1 MKKYY
6 IIAFFLIAIAIA
18 KADNCYLQVKLLN
31 QDPYP
36 AEPGNYVKIV
46 FEVTGIENPTC
57 NGASL
62 KIIPEYPFYLDQ
74 SSDNTQTIKGG
85 YISEFKTSWLVGY
98 KLRVDKNALT
108 GDYQLKIQ
116 YQPGQQINENTLQK
130 TFPIKVEDV
139 QTKFDVIIQ
148 DQSSNT
154 ISLGIINV
162 GKNTAN
168 SVIVKI
174 PQQENFMTT
183 GISDQII
190 GNLVAGDYTLV
201 SFDIV
206 PKRNISRVAN
216 ELTVQIDYTDILGER
231 RSIKK
236 NVDVVF
242 RGNATLPFTRPQQF
256 RGSQNQARFQWYYI
270 VMAVVALVIIYIAFK
285 KIAYKKKDSSWME
298 KSRKK

>member
-6 IIAFFLIAIAIA
+6 IIAVLLIVIATV

-62 KIIPEYPFYLDQ
+62 KIMPEYPFYLDQ
-74 SSDNTQTIKGG
+74 DSDSVQTIKGG
-85 YISEFKTSWLVGY
+85 YISEFKTSWLAGY

-116 YQPGQQINENTLQK
+116 YQPGQKINENAIQK

-139 QTKFDVIIQ
+139 QTKFDVIVQ
-148 DQSSNT
+148 DQSSN
-154 ISLGIINV
+154 IVSLGIINV

-174 PQQENFMTT
+174 PEQENFMTT
-183 GISDQII
+183 GISEQII
-190 GNLVAGDYTLV
+190 GNLAAGDYTLV
-201 SFDIV
+201 SFDIM
-206 PKRNISRVAN
+206 PKKNTSRISN

-231 RSIKK
+231 RSTTK
-236 NVDVVF
+236 NVNVVF
-242 RGNATLPFTRPQQF
+242 RGNTTLPFVRSQQF
-256 RGSQNQARFQWYYI
+256 RNSQNQTRFQWYYI
-270 VMAVVALVIIYIAFK
+270 VAALAAVVTIYIFIK
-285 KIAYKKKDSSWME
+285 KIVHKKKDQWTE
-298 KSRKK
+298 KIRKK